1 MELNRQ
7 STYSRYQVNNLEVKP
22 SKKNEPFLG
31 IVIKKENVNI
41 ENNTVKISKQ
51 ERIILSSESQR
62 DVTDDKYYKNAPDFK
77 AFIQKWMDRGHSESA
92 AVERASFYARAGLL
106 DYGEQTLIIIDDLGY
121 GDKNQHGFHL
131 INNNILKNSMLETFD
146 SLDNEGVGVIIHQL
160 FRNNTD
166 LTTNNYEGESSTFQK
181 LINEFS
187 IKLNEL
193 GGLSGLDNK
202 KYSSYKNKQFDGNI
216 NITNQMTQFDKNF
229 INDVLIEYFKD
240 HINKISLLE
249 EKHNEPLDEAR
260 NAFNLLL
267 HNFEKK
273 VEEDNDNYKAL
284 NEYTKN
290 SRPNILLNN

>member
-1 MELNRQ
+1 MKLNVQ
-7 STYSRYQVNNLEVKP
+7 STHNNTQEMK
-22 SKKNEPFLG
+22 SNKKSDS
-31 IVIKKENVNI
+31 I
-41 ENNTVKISKQ
+41 EDYTVKISKQ
-51 ERIILSSESQR
+51 ERTTSPSESQR
-62 DVTDDKYYKNAPDFK
+62 DITDDKYYKNAPEFK
-77 AFIQKWMDRGHSESA
+77 YFIQKWMAKGDSESA

-131 INNNILKNSMLETFD
+131 INNEILKNSMLETFD

-193 GGLSGLDNK
+193 GGLSELDDK
-202 KYSSYKNKQFDGNI
+202 KYLNYKNKQFDGNI
-216 NITNQMTQFDKNF
+216 NITNQMTQHKKNY
-229 INDVLIEYFKD
+229 INYVLVEYFKN
-240 HINKISLLE
+240 HINKISVLE

-260 NAFNLLL
+260 NALNTLLN
-267 HNFEKK
+267 NFEKK

-290 SRPNILLNN
+290 SRPSILPSFTPKF